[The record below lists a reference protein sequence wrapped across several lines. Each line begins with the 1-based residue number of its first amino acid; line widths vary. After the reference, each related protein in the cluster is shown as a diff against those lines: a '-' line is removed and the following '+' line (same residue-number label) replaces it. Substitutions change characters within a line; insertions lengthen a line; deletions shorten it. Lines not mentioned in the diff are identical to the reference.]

1 MMLMAIIIELYFGLI
16 VKGKIMANT
25 SKAIR
30 ELLERKN
37 IVPTGDAAEDMK
49 LAKSVMPA
57 PYNKQKESTNGK

>member
-1 MMLMAIIIELYFGLI
+1 MS
-16 VKGKIMANT
+16 NT

-57 PYNKQKESTNGK
+57 PYNKQKELGNEKLHSSK

>member
-1 MMLMAIIIELYFGLI
+1 MTT
-16 VKGKIMANT
+16 T

-37 IVPTGDAAEDMK
+37 IAPTGDAAEDMK

-57 PYNKQKESTNGK
+57 PYNKQKELNDEKLHSSK

>member
-1 MMLMAIIIELYFGLI
+1 MKA
-16 VKGKIMANT
+16 T

-37 IVPTGDAAEDMK
+37 IAPTGDAAEDMK

-57 PYNKQKESTNGK
+57 PYNKQKELDNGKLYSSKQ